1 MPHYPICKAH
11 PFFVWLVV
19 LALCPKSLAT
29 ISYDQQIRPI
39 LAEYCFQCH
48 GPDASHREAD
58 LRLDLEESAKEH
70 AISVTGESEL
80 LRRIVTEDDAL
91 RMPPANSGKKLTEK
105 EVGLI
110 RQWLAEGAVY
120 EQHWAYRPLDV
131 SKIESLDLPAEQPN
145 NRVSRVIDKLISQ
158 SLSERGLALAT
169 PISRQQL
176 IRRVSFDLTGLP
188 PTWQE
193 VEAFANDPSPD
204 AYSKLIDRLLESPAY
219 GQRWGRHWLDLARYA
234 DTHGGAAIGFT
245 VFPFSYTYRDYVIAA
260 FNSDLPYNRFV
271 LEQIAADQL
280 GLDEH
285 APALA
290 GLGFLTVGMQY
301 RNRNDLIDDQIDV
314 VTRGLMGLTVSCA
327 RCHDHK
333 FDAIPTKDYY
343 ALYAC
348 LANSLPPETLPIVGG
363 VPDSP
368 ETTEYRHAG
377 PISYASGTL
386 FA

>member
-1 MPHYPICKAH
+1 M
-11 PFFVWLVV
+11 
-19 LALCPKSLAT
+19 
-29 ISYDQQIRPI
+29 
-39 LAEYCFQCH
+39 
-48 GPDASHREAD
+48 
-58 LRLDLEESAKEH
+58 
-70 AISVTGESEL
+70 
-80 LRRIVTEDDAL
+80 
-91 RMPPANSGKKLTEK
+91 
-105 EVGLI
+105 
-110 RQWLAEGAVY
+110 
-120 EQHWAYRPLDV
+120 
-131 SKIESLDLPAEQPN
+131 
-145 NRVSRVIDKLISQ
+145 
-158 SLSERGLALAT
+158 
-169 PISRQQL
+169 
-176 IRRVSFDLTGLP
+176 
-188 PTWQE
+188 
-193 VEAFANDPSPD
+193 
-204 AYSKLIDRLLESPAY
+204 
-219 GQRWGRHWLDLARYA
+219 
-234 DTHGGAAIGFT
+234 
-245 VFPFSYTYRDYVIAA
+245 IAA

-368 ETTEYRHAG
+368 ETTEYRQKLQELQHRYDEMARDQIEIMRGRFHMQVGLYLREIAG
-377 PISYASGTL
+377 GATEQDLSTQFLSYRTDDLRPLITNRWLTYLGALGDSDPVFGPWHQLSRLEPGSFGSKASELIASLATQTADAGVGGIAFPKNSLNRCLRSPMRTEAYLQRFTKNGYSPWGKRRKKVCLRRALFRMRMRSMSVSTVRCIASCVGTCM
-386 FA
+386 A